1 MPIKTIESVGIN
13 LKDKDGEPILTTIP
27 NVGDL
32 YTLWVK
38 CTDDSMGISMAKSTE
53 PFYSKPGTKVSITE
67 KTDRNGNPRLTK
79 NGNPEISV
87 NRLKDDGTEWDNTPG
102 NKPVYA
108 MSKED
113 TPQGQVTSFANLSN
127 IKGQYTKN
135 TRGIEIGQ
143 ALNKA
148 ADFMTNGTD
157 CDKQTL
163 FAIAT
168 AILEV
173 GDALRSGKEL
183 EFKEEPTPV
192 AFEENP
198 F

>member
-1 MPIKTIESVGIN
+1 MPIKTIEKVEIM
-13 LKDKDGEPILTTIP
+13 KEEDGSPKTKNIP

-32 YTLWVK
+32 YELWVK
-38 CTDDSMGISMAKSTE
+38 CTDDFVGISMAKSTE
-53 PFYSKPGTKVSITE
+53 PFYTTPGTKVSITE
-67 KTDRNGNPRLTK
+67 KTDRNGNPRLAN

-87 NRLKDDGTEWDNTPG
+87 NRLKDDGTEWDNNTSFTE
-102 NKPVYA
+102 KR
-108 MSKED
+108 D

-127 IKGQYTKN
+127 IKGQYTKK
-135 TRGIEIGQ
+135 TRGSEIGQ

-183 EFKEEPTPV
+183 EFKKEPTPV

>member
-1 MPIKTIESVGIN
+1 MPIKTIEKVEIM
-13 LKDKDGEPILTTIP
+13 KEEDGSPKTKNIP

-32 YTLWVK
+32 YELWVK
-38 CTDDSMGISMAKSTE
+38 CTDDFVGISMAKSTE
-53 PFYSKPGTKVSITE
+53 PFYTTPGTKVSITE
-67 KTDRNGNPRLTK
+67 KTDRNGNPRLAN

-87 NRLKDDGTEWDNTPG
+87 NRLKDDGTEWDNNTSFTE
-102 NKPVYA
+102 KR
-108 MSKED
+108 D

-163 FAIAT
+163 FSIAT

>member
-13 LKDKDGEPILTTIP
+13 KTDEDGKPILITIP

-32 YTLWVK
+32 YELWVK
-38 CTDDSMGISMAKSTE
+38 FTDDFMGISMAKSTD

-87 NRLKDDGTEWDNTPG
+87 NRLKDDGTEWD

>member
-1 MPIKTIESVGIN
+1 MPIKTIEKVEIM
-13 LKDKDGEPILTTIP
+13 KKEDGSPKTKNIP

-32 YTLWVK
+32 YELWVK
-38 CTDDSMGISMAKSTE
+38 CTDDFEGISMAKSTE
-53 PFYSKPGTKVSITE
+53 PFYTTPGTKVSITE
-67 KTDRNGNPRLTK
+67 KTDRNGNPRLAN

-87 NRLKDDGTEWDNTPG
+87 NRLKDDGSEWDN
-102 NKPVYA
+102 KPRYA
-108 MSKED
+108 MSQD
-113 TPQGQVTSFANLSN
+113 NTPQGQVTSFANLSN

-163 FAIAT
+163 FALAT

-183 EFKEEPTPV
+183 EFKKEPTPV

>member
-1 MPIKTIESVGIN
+1 MPIKTIEKVEIM
-13 LKDKDGEPILTTIP
+13 KEEDGSPKTKNIP

-32 YTLWVK
+32 YELWVK
-38 CTDDSMGISMAKSTE
+38 CTDDFVGISMAKSTE
-53 PFYSKPGTKVSITE
+53 PFYTTPGTKVSITE
-67 KTDRNGNPRLTK
+67 KTDRNGNPRLAN

-87 NRLKDDGTEWDNTPG
+87 NRLKDDGTEWDNNTSFTE
-102 NKPVYA
+102 KR
-108 MSKED
+108 D

>member
-1 MPIKTIESVGIN
+1 MPIKTIEEVGIN
-13 LKDKDGEPILTTIP
+13 LKEKDGSPKTKNIP

-32 YTLWVK
+32 YELWVK
-38 CTDDSMGISMAKSTE
+38 CTDGSTGISMAKTTE
-53 PFYSKPGTKVSITE
+53 PFYATPGTKVSITE
-67 KTDRNGNPRLTK
+67 KTDRNGNARLTAK
-79 NGNPEISV
+79 GTPEISV
-87 NRLKDDGTEWDNTPG
+87 SRLKDDGSEWDNKPG
-102 NKPVYA
+102 YA

-113 TPQGQVTSFANLSN
+113 TPQGQITSFANLSN

-148 ADFMTNGTD
+148 ADFMTTGKE

-163 FAIAT
+163 FALAT

-183 EFKEEPTPV
+183 ESKEEVSV

>member
-1 MPIKTIESVGIN
+1 MPIRTIEAVGIN
-13 LKDKDGEPILTTIP
+13 LKNENGEPILTTIQ

-32 YTLWVK
+32 YSLWVK
-38 CTDDSMGISMAKSTE
+38 CTDGFIGIAMAKSPE
-53 PFYSKPGTKVSITE
+53 PFYSKAGTNVSITE
-67 KTDRNGNPRLTK
+67 KVDRNGQPRLSK
-79 NGNPEISV
+79 QGNPEISV
-87 NRLKDDGTEWDNTPG
+87 NRLKDDGTEWDIE
-102 NKPVYA
+102 K
-108 MSKED
+108 KD
-113 TPQGQVTSFANLSN
+113 TPQGQVTSFTNQSN

-163 FAIAT
+163 FAIAK

-173 GDALRSGKEL
+173 GDALRTGKEL

-192 AFEENP
+192 VFEENP

>member
-1 MPIKTIESVGIN
+1 MPIKTIEKVEIM
-13 LKDKDGEPILTTIP
+13 KEEDGSPKTKNIP

-32 YTLWVK
+32 YELWVK
-38 CTDDSMGISMAKSTE
+38 CTDDFVGISMAKSTE
-53 PFYSKPGTKVSITE
+53 PFYTTPGTKVSITE
-67 KTDRNGNPRLTK
+67 KTDRNGNPRLAN

-87 NRLKDDGTEWDNTPG
+87 NRLKDDGTEWDNNTSFTE
-102 NKPVYA
+102 KR
-108 MSKED
+108 D

-183 EFKEEPTPV
+183 EFKEDPTPV